1 MGFMRSPLASAVAAA
16 LLVSSSAAC
25 SKENSPDTVK
35 PAVDAAKAGVAIDAS
50 ASDASGAD
58 ATDVDASLPDGG
70 LAPTPPS
77 ADDWQEVDVSKANVK
92 IRVPSGATV
101 PAEHAGHDAKFA
113 GSFFRVVL
121 PSGYD
126 VLFAER
132 HGNEST
138 DITVEK
144 QAFRAKTK
152 GKGAIVYEAPDAFV
166 ITRDEGADAGGK
178 YCEVT
183 ACTKVAGHAMCATAA
198 GARHDGTMFKKLTD
212 TECLAV
218 VTIAR
223 SIKAR

>member
-1 MGFMRSPLASAVAAA
+1 MRSPLASVVAVA
-16 LLVSSSAAC
+16 LLVSSPAAC
-25 SKENSPDTVK
+25 SKDSPEPKRTATAAAEA
-35 PAVDAAKAGVAIDAS
+35 AVAVDAS
-50 ASDASGAD
+50 ASDAFAAD
-58 ATDVDASLPDGG
+58 AADVDATLPDGG
-70 LAPTPPS
+70 LAPMPPS

-92 IRVPSGATV
+92 VRIPSGATV

-132 HGNEST
+132 HGSESADVT
-138 DITVEK
+138 AEK

-166 ITRDEGADAGGK
+166 ITRDEGASAGGP

-183 ACTKVAGHAMCATAA
+183 ACNKVAGHPMCATAT
-198 GARHDGTMFKKLTD
+198 GARRDGTMFKKLTD